1 LTSGYPNLHNAQ
13 LKKNRSADGPGV
25 QLVSTPVF
33 HKIPA
38 LTSSKNV
45 SEGDGKTNTAD
56 AKMTTSANNDKAGHV
71 DAPDGASR
79 VPRLVQ
85 SIFRA
90 RFTRELLIVLAFF
103 VLTSLLTWPYVSR
116 IRGAVSGRNDPYLTS
131 YVLWW
136 DYHATFN
143 DPANL
148 FHPNIFYPYRY
159 ALAFSEHCYGIALL
173 FFPLFALGFKPLTV
187 HAVAIFFGFILSG
200 YGGFRLA
207 RTLTGQTGPGW
218 IAGILFAFIP
228 YRYGMIGQLMYLFS
242 AWVPLIF
249 EALVLFVREQS
260 RKRAAWLGVCFFM
273 LGSSTTSWFL
283 WSLIPLAVTGA
294 ILLTRYQLWLKLRFW
309 KRLAIAL
316 GLGSLAL
323 MPFIVPYYLAS
334 RIYGF
339 KRRIDE
345 VRAHSATPMHWLAV
359 DDHNQ
364 LWVGLGKGFY
374 EAWKFQMFPGL
385 LALLLPLAELL
396 MIGPAKIKAEDHD
409 QAHPRSNWIRLLDVL
424 AVIAFA
430 VSVLAIGFDGTGA
443 YGLFQPGRITSERAL
458 AFLSIVV
465 IARLCLAYPRVLRRG
480 EGANLIETLRSQ
492 RRSDAFW
499 MGVLLTVIG
508 FFYSI
513 GWNFFFYR
521 ILYDLMPGFKGIRA
535 PMRGALFAYLGL
547 SLLAGLGVMRLADLV
562 GRHFRRI
569 RPPVVF
575 VIVSALL
582 LFELNGAPFFF
593 IRGEV
598 YPDAITLR
606 LKDTPMRGGIA
617 YLPMSLDLNHQYTL
631 RAADHLKPLI
641 TATSSFNP
649 PLFDEIEKMTNAGT
663 IPLQFMDLLER
674 IPASYLIIENGLI
687 EPGRKA
693 DYAVFLTSAVSAQRL
708 RFVNRF
714 DGKNDLYAVTRI
726 EPGAKTEAPLPAE
739 LHLREWSSLIDEDQA
754 NILGRFRNWSQ
765 TLYRLH
771 LAASGGIPRY
781 ADLMNDAKTIGRDV
795 IEGQPTEQLQLE
807 TNLRRLVEE
816 WVQRKDF
823 IATFGQLDDERYVER
838 LSANAGLNLDSGER
852 AALIAGLSSRQETRG
867 SVLLKIAAHPRLIDK
882 EKNRSLTVLYY
893 FAFLRRNPG
902 DAPDYNL
909 EGLAFWTQEFERH
922 DPAQVMDAF
931 KASGEYLD
939 LQKKK

>member
-1 LTSGYPNLHNAQ
+1 
-13 LKKNRSADGPGV
+13 
-25 QLVSTPVF
+25 
-33 HKIPA
+33 
-38 LTSSKNV
+38 
-45 SEGDGKTNTAD
+45 
-56 AKMTTSANNDKAGHV
+56 
-71 DAPDGASR
+71 
-79 VPRLVQ
+79 
-85 SIFRA
+85 
-90 RFTRELLIVLAFF
+90 
-103 VLTSLLTWPYVSR
+103 
-116 IRGAVSGRNDPYLTS
+116 
-131 YVLWW
+131 
-136 DYHATFN
+136 
-143 DPANL
+143 
-148 FHPNIFYPYRY
+148 
-159 ALAFSEHCYGIALL
+159 
-173 FFPLFALGFKPLTV
+173 
-187 HAVAIFFGFILSG
+187 
-200 YGGFRLA
+200 
-207 RTLTGQTGPGW
+207 
-218 IAGILFAFIP
+218 
-228 YRYGMIGQLMYLFS
+228 
-242 AWVPLIF
+242 
-249 EALVLFVREQS
+249 
-260 RKRAAWLGVCFFM
+260 
-273 LGSSTTSWFL
+273 
-283 WSLIPLAVTGA
+283 
-294 ILLTRYQLWLKLRFW
+294 
-309 KRLAIAL
+309 
-316 GLGSLAL
+316 

-396 MIGPAKIKAEDHD
+396 MIGPARIKVEDHD

-465 IARLCLAYPRVLRRG
+465 IARLCLAYPKVLRRG

-499 MGVLLTVIG
+499 IGLLLTVIG

-547 SLLAGLGVMRLADLV
+547 SLLAGLGVTRLADLV
-562 GRHFRRI
+562 SRNFRRI

-575 VIVSALL
+575 AIVSALL

-649 PLFDEIEKMTNAGT
+649 PLFDEIEKMTNAGA

-693 DYAVFLTSAVSAQRL
+693 DYAVFLTAAVSAQRL

-726 EPGAKTEAPLPAE
+726 EPGAKTEAPLPPE
-739 LHLREWSSLIDEDQA
+739 LHLREWSSLIDEDQT

-795 IEGQPTEQLQLE
+795 IEGQPTEQWQLE

-816 WVQRKDF
+816 WTQRKDF
-823 IATFGQLDDERYVER
+823 IVTFGQLDDERYVER

-852 AALIAGLSSRQETRG
+852 ASLLAGLSSRQETRG
-867 SVLLKIAAHPRLIDK
+867 SVLLKIAAHPRLVDS
-882 EKNRSLTVLYY
+882 EKNRSLAVLYY

-902 DAPDYNL
+902 DAPDHNL

-922 DPAQVMDAF
+922 DPAEVMNAF
-931 KASGEYLD
+931 KASGEYQG
-939 LQKKK
+939 LQKKE

>member
-1 LTSGYPNLHNAQ
+1 MDQGATCSGTHLPQ
-13 LKKNRSADGPGV
+13 K
-25 QLVSTPVF
+25 T
-33 HKIPA
+33 A

-45 SEGDGKTNTAD
+45 SEGEGKTNTAD
-56 AKMTTSANNDKAGHV
+56 AKMTTSANTETAGDG
-71 DAPDGASR
+71 DAPADRLKGA
-79 VPRLVQ
+79 RLVQ
-85 SIFRA
+85 SIIRA
-90 RFTRELLIVLAFF
+90 RFTRELLILLAFF
-103 VLTSLLTWPYVSR
+103 VLTCALTWPYVSR
-116 IRGAVSGRNDPYLTS
+116 LRSAVSGRNDPYLTS

-159 ALAFSEHCYGIALL
+159 ALAFSEHCYGISLL

-294 ILLTRYQLWLKLRFW
+294 VLLTRYGLWLELKFW

-316 GLGSLAL
+316 GLASLAL
-323 MPFIVPYYLAS
+323 MPFMVPYYLAS
-334 RIYGF
+334 KIYGF

-396 MIGPAKIKAEDHD
+396 MIGPAKIKVEDQDH
-409 QAHPRSNWIRLLDVL
+409 AHPRSNWIRLLDVL

-430 VSVLAIGFDGTGA
+430 FSVLAIGFDGTGA
-443 YGLFQPGRITSERAL
+443 YGLFQPNRITSERAL
-458 AFLSIVV
+458 ALLSVVV

-547 SLLAGLGVMRLADLV
+547 ALLAGLGVTRLGDLV
-562 GRHFRRI
+562 SRHFRRI

-575 VIVSALL
+575 AVVCALL

-598 YPDAITLR
+598 DPDAVTLR

-649 PLFDEIEKMTNAGT
+649 PLFDEIEKLTNAGT
-663 IPLQFMDLLER
+663 IPLQFMDLLEQ
-674 IPASYLIIENGLI
+674 IPASYLVIENGLI

-693 DYAVFLTSAVSAQRL
+693 DYSVFLTTAVSAQRL

-714 DGKNDLYAVTRI
+714 DGKNDLYAVTKT
-726 EPGAKTEAPLPAE
+726 EPGAKTEAPLPPE
-739 LHLREWSSLIDEDQA
+739 LHLREWTSLIDEDST
-754 NILGRFRNWSQ
+754 NILGRFQDWSQ
-765 TLYRLH
+765 TLYRIH
-771 LAASGGIPRY
+771 LAATGDIPRY
-781 ADLMNDAKTIGRDV
+781 ADLMNEAKTIGRNV
-795 IEGQPTEQLQLE
+795 IEGQPTESRQLE

-816 WVQRKDF
+816 LTQRKDF
-823 IATFGQLDDERYVER
+823 QEAFAQLDDQRYVER
-838 LSANAGLNLDSGER
+838 LSTNAGLSLDSGER
-852 AALIAGLSSRQETRG
+852 SSLMGGLSSGQETRG
-867 SVLLKIAAHPRLIDK
+867 TVLLKIARHPRLAEK
-882 EKNRSLTVLYY
+882 ERNRSLAVLYY

-902 DAPDYNL
+902 DAPDHNL

-922 DPAQVMDAF
+922 DPAQVMNAF
-931 KASGEYLD
+931 KASGEYQG
-939 LQKKK
+939 LQKQP